1 MALRYFFA
9 YCVFTLCQ
17 VTGLPT
23 KYALLGKDVNF
34 VADIK
39 TASDDIMWRHNG
51 NKVVEFNGQMQQQY
65 DSFKGRAILDR
76 HSADLNI
83 TNLRYEDSGR
93 YDLKIYIN
101 NIMKS
106 LEFDLEVIDS
116 IAKPNI
122 SCEMNDG
129 GSSGKTGGGATLMC
143 SAESKQSQSLLE
155 FEWNSDGNKQVGPKL
170 IIPLGDVHDK
180 QVYNCTVS
188 NPLTTE
194 SATFI
199 AKECY
204 SDKSISTPVIIG
216 ICVGSFLILVIFV
229 VIYKFYKGKCGRV
242 TKSDVESQSDQDK
255 TAGSDEDREE
265 KQGLIDRAPT
275 MPSHQPLRYLNQK
288 PTHNDSE
295 KTIQDLRTPL
305 NSKKHPPG
313 HLEDKRKSTAPPV
326 AETSGLVGEL
336 SRRLTAKN
344 FLLKPSAA
352 VERKAPEPAAS
363 AEADVT
369 LPGCDKQS
377 SEERRIE
384 SSASSSSGKCH
395 DLPTNEQGDENK
407 SGETGNKDPE
417 PDPAHSETSDYGS
430 EERRIESSASSS
442 SGKCHDLPTNEQ
454 ADENKS
460 GETGNK
466 DPEPDPAHSKTSD
479 NDSDKKMIDSSLSAP
494 SGKSSHTHPTKKEA
508 DEDEPGETGENKG
521 PQPDPAVSKTSD
533 PGLEENGAKKD
544 MGIDSSRS
552 SAPENPLQTR
562 DFPTNTQ
569 AAEDKPGETGDDP
582 AESGTG
588 GTNPGEKENVATSED
603 DAPSQKPEAKPCS
616 HLGSET
622 PPGTKGE
629 TSSDQAAG
637 DVPQPP
643 LTTTNPAQEA
653 LQGGNQAL
661 EAETPDGHRELDHPP
676 DTAVVT
682 RSSSVSESVNSNTE
696 TSLKPP
702 DVEKK
707 DPDLNGEIR
716 LNSEGS
722 GAQKK

>member
-377 SEERRIE
+377 SEV
-384 SSASSSSGKCH
+384 K
-395 DLPTNEQGDENK
+395 
-407 SGETGNKDPE
+407 
-417 PDPAHSETSDYGS
+417 
-430 EERRIESSASSS
+430 RIESSASSS

-479 NDSDKKMIDSSLSAP
+479 N
-494 SGKSSHTHPTKKEA
+494 
-508 DEDEPGETGENKG
+508 
-521 PQPDPAVSKTSD
+521 
-533 PGLEENGAKKD
+533 GLEENGAKRKSMFSPVAEKSEHVGEASRKFTNKENEMKLRAAVQREVSESEPAASEDDVNLPDCDKQSHKD
-544 MGIDSSRS
+544 SISSFPCCSPENLTPTPDLQTTEQAVETGRNTDEELDPADYMKTDDNEKRAKRNSISLLEDFKGLTEEENVEKFSADESEPAASKMAVSYQHGSEEKRIES
-552 SAPENPLQTR
+552 SASSSSGKCHDL
-562 DFPTNTQ
+562 PTNEQ
-569 AAEDKPGETGDDP
+569 ADENESGETGNKDPEPDP
-582 AESGTG
+582 A
-588 GTNPGEKENVATSED
+588 
-603 DAPSQKPEAKPCS
+603 
-616 HLGSET
+616 H
-622 PPGTKGE
+622 
-629 TSSDQAAG
+629 SD
-637 DVPQPP
+637 
-643 LTTTNPAQEA
+643 
-653 LQGGNQAL
+653 
-661 EAETPDGHRELDHPP
+661 
-676 DTAVVT
+676 
-682 RSSSVSESVNSNTE
+682 
-696 TSLKPP
+696 K
-702 DVEKK
+702 
-707 DPDLNGEIR
+707 
-716 LNSEGS
+716 
-722 GAQKK
+722 

>member
-377 SEERRIE
+377 SEV
-384 SSASSSSGKCH
+384 K
-395 DLPTNEQGDENK
+395 
-407 SGETGNKDPE
+407 
-417 PDPAHSETSDYGS
+417 
-430 EERRIESSASSS
+430 RIESSASSS

>member
-1 MALRYFFA
+1 
-9 YCVFTLCQ
+9 
-17 VTGLPT
+17 
-23 KYALLGKDVNF
+23 
-34 VADIK
+34 
-39 TASDDIMWRHNG
+39 MWRHNG

-295 KTIQDLRTPL
+295 KTIQDLRTPS
-305 NSKKHPPG
+305 NSKKHTPG

-326 AETSGLVGEL
+326 PETSGLVGEL
-336 SRRLTAKN
+336 SIRLTAKEN
-344 FLLKPSAA
+344 GVTPSAA
-352 VERKAPEPAAS
+352 VERNAPEPAAS

-377 SEERRIE
+377 E
-384 SSASSSSGKCH
+384 
-395 DLPTNEQGDENK
+395 
-407 SGETGNKDPE
+407 
-417 PDPAHSETSDYGS
+417 
-430 EERRIESSASSS
+430 
-442 SGKCHDLPTNEQ
+442 
-454 ADENKS
+454 
-460 GETGNK
+460 
-466 DPEPDPAHSKTSD
+466 
-479 NDSDKKMIDSSLSAP
+479 
-494 SGKSSHTHPTKKEA
+494 
-508 DEDEPGETGENKG
+508 
-521 PQPDPAVSKTSD
+521 
-533 PGLEENGAKKD
+533 
-544 MGIDSSRS
+544 
-552 SAPENPLQTR
+552 
-562 DFPTNTQ
+562 
-569 AAEDKPGETGDDP
+569 
-582 AESGTG
+582 
-588 GTNPGEKENVATSED
+588 
-603 DAPSQKPEAKPCS
+603 
-616 HLGSET
+616 
-622 PPGTKGE
+622 
-629 TSSDQAAG
+629 
-637 DVPQPP
+637 
-643 LTTTNPAQEA
+643 
-653 LQGGNQAL
+653 
-661 EAETPDGHRELDHPP
+661 
-676 DTAVVT
+676 
-682 RSSSVSESVNSNTE
+682 
-696 TSLKPP
+696 
-702 DVEKK
+702 
-707 DPDLNGEIR
+707 
-716 LNSEGS
+716 
-722 GAQKK
+722 